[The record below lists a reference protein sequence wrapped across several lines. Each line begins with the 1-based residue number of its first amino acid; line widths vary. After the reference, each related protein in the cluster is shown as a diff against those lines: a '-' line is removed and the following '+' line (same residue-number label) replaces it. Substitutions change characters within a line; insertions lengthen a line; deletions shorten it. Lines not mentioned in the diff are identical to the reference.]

1 MPKFRVK
8 ELSLIGNELVQP
20 GTVVDYDADKYGY
33 PAGNL
38 EPLDEEGQA
47 LCDQYEATNTAR
59 IKALAAANSTS
70 AVGDPSEFAAAVAAA
85 IQALVAS
92 GQLQL
97 APARKAKAAAA
108 DAGADGT
115 QGETLA

>member
-20 GTVVDYDADKYGY
+20 GTVGDYDASKYGL

-47 LCDQYEATNTAR
+47 LCDEYEASNTAR
-59 IKALAAANSTS
+59 IKALAAANATS
-70 AVGDPSEFAAAVAAA
+70 AVGDPSEFATAVAAA

-108 DAGADGT
+108 VATADGT